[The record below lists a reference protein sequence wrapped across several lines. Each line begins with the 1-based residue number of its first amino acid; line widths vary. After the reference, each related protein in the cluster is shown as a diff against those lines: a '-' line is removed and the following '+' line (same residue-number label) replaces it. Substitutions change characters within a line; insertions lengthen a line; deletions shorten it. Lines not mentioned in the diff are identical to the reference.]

1 MSIIVRAAE
10 SVHWYR
16 KDGTPQYTVIGKD
29 GKERASTLRDARKMD
44 LVPSVTTILKTIYK
58 PALEV
63 WKQEQ
68 LLLAALTLPK
78 QPNET
83 EKSFIARVMYD
94 SKETGRLAADRGTE
108 IHESIEKY
116 YREEPVEHI
125 KICEGFDLQVVETFG
140 NVDLIPEES
149 FGGGFGGKVD
159 LHDRMF
165 EGTGLVLD
173 IKTKEFGPDD
183 EVPNY
188 EDNLMQ
194 LAAYRVGLCLPNARC
209 ANVFVSRNH
218 PGLVKVNEWSQ
229 EDLERGWEMFSHLL
243 KFWRLKNKF

>member
-165 EGTGLVLD
+165 EGKGLVLD
-173 IKTKEFGPDD
+173 IKKT
-183 EVPNY
+183 
-188 EDNLMQ
+188 
-194 LAAYRVGLCLPNARC
+194 
-209 ANVFVSRNH
+209 
-218 PGLVKVNEWSQ
+218 
-229 EDLERGWEMFSHLL
+229 LL
-243 KFWRLKNKF
+243 STACC